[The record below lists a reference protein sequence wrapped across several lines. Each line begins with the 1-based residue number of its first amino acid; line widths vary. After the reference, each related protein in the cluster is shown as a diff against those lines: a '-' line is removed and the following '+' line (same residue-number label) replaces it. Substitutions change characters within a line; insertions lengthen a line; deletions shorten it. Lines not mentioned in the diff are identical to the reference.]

1 MKPNNSM
8 KLGKDTGSV
17 MNHLVSRSNQEPAV
31 GKGAT
36 ILYWSDRSAYFV
48 DSVSKDG
55 KKVVIERA
63 KAVRT
68 DNYGRSDSQSY
79 EYQRYENQKPMQI
92 AFRHGKWRIVSK
104 ELDGKAIY
112 RPINIKFGYM
122 DEYYD
127 YSF

>member
-1 MKPNNSM
+1 MKTNNSM

-17 MNHLVSRSNQEPAV
+17 MNHLMSRSNQEPAV

-36 ILYWSDRSAYFV
+36 ILHWSDRSAYFV

-68 DNYGRSDSQSY
+68 DNHGMSDSQMY
-79 EYQRYENQKPMQI
+79 EYVRDPKAQPETIQFTY
-92 AFRHGKWRIVSK
+92 GKWRRVYTAW
-104 ELDGKAIY
+104 DGKKETE
-112 RPINIKFGYM
+112 PISIKFGYM

>member
-1 MKPNNSM
+1 M

-17 MNHLVSRSNQEPAV
+17 MNHLMSRSNQEPAV

-36 ILYWSDRSAYFV
+36 ILHWSDRSAYFV

-68 DNYGRSDSQSY
+68 DNHGMSDSQSY
-79 EYQRYENQKPMQI
+79 EYVRNPQAEPETIKFAY
-92 AFRHGKWRIVSK
+92 GKWRRVYR
-104 ELDGKAIY
+104 ELGGKTTY
-112 RPINIKFGYM
+112 SPINIIFGTM
-122 DEYYD
+122 REYYD
-127 YSF
+127 FSF